1 MGCDIHP
8 YVEIRMADGT
18 WVAMDAP
25 ERLDDRTY
33 GRFAFLT
40 GGAVRNY
47 SGVPKVLP
55 EPRGYPEDGSDVT
68 KARIKGLVDDYYGGD
83 YGNHSASYLTLTELL
98 AVDYN
103 QKFVDMRPG
112 YLGQKDFVP
121 GEPITLLEFLGEG
134 WADILKELVDMTMPG
149 SPDGLRIVFDFDS

>member
-8 YVEIRMADGT
+8 YVEVKMSDGT
-18 WVAMDAP
+18 WVAMDGP
-25 ERLDDRTY
+25 ERLHDRSY
-33 GRFAFLT
+33 RRFAFLT

-47 SGVPKVLP
+47 SDVPKVLP

-68 KARIKGLVDDYYGGD
+68 RARMKGYAEDYS
-83 YGNHSASYLTLTELL
+83 NHSASYLTLTELL

-103 QKFVDMRPG
+103 QKFVDVRPV

-134 WADILKELVDMTMPG
+134 WADILKDLVIMAMPG
-149 SPDGLRIVFDFDS
+149 SPDNLRIVFDFDN